1 MAAIINL
8 EKEFAQ
14 WQPAGIPIAR
24 LMHLE
29 ERKGRL
35 ELVME
40 KSVVDL
46 ESNAFKVFRAI
57 REDWVAACECP
68 DRFRNPGAIGFSKE
82 MEEDRPLTLQLN
94 ALES

>member
-8 EKEFAQ
+8 EKEFNQ

-40 KSVVDL
+40 KSIIDL
-46 ESNAFKVFRAI
+46 ESQAFKVFKTI
-57 REDWVAACECP
+57 REDWVSACACP

-94 ALES
+94 ALQT